1 MGGAMGLAL
10 VTHCDDEFFGRS
22 ISWIE
27 ETIFC
32 YLFDKH
38 YFSQVLVMM
47 VWLRH
52 WLVSL
57 LGCDLLDRVVPK
69 YW

>member
-1 MGGAMGLAL
+1 MGSAMGLAL
-10 VTHCDDEFFGRS
+10 VTHCGDEFFGRS

-32 YLFDKH
+32 YLFCNH
-38 YFSQVLVMM
+38 YFSQALVMM
-47 VWLRH
+47 AWLKRS
-52 WLVSL
+52 LVSL
-57 LGCDLLDRVVPK
+57 LGCDLADRVVPK